1 MNKSNF
7 YKNEFLEASNRI
19 QYVLDHSNLPGPRGN
34 LELIF
39 AVQDV
44 GDDLFFNALELVPP
58 LLQVSSKSMD
68 VPRPSAARNRWIR
81 RASSNK
87 R

>member
-34 LELIF
+34 LELMF

-44 GDDLFFNALELVPP
+44 GDELFFKKCLEHNELKAPTNTPGEFVGAF
-58 LLQVSSKSMD
+58 SS
-68 VPRPSAARNRWIR
+68 
-81 RASSNK
+81 
-87 R
+87 